1 VQNKKYSIYI
11 IYSLAY
17 SFGYYELQCP
27 TNLNLEMRKRV
38 EA

>member
-1 VQNKKYSIYI
+1 VQNKNTPYNI

-17 SFGYYELQCP
+17 SFGYELQCP